1 MAAADVTTIKVTK
14 TLRDRITAR
23 AVERDQTVQGFME
36 KVLDNYDRT
45 QRLAAVATAMNTAD
59 EETLTDWRAETNG
72 WATLDHD
79 LDGAQ

>member
-23 AVERDQTVQGFME
+23 AAEQDQTVQGFME
-36 KVLDNYDRT
+36 KVLDNYDRD
-45 QRLAAVATAMNTAD
+45 QRLAAVAAAMKATD
-59 EETLTDWRAETNG
+59 EKTLKGWRAETDS
-72 WATLDHD
+72 WAALDHD